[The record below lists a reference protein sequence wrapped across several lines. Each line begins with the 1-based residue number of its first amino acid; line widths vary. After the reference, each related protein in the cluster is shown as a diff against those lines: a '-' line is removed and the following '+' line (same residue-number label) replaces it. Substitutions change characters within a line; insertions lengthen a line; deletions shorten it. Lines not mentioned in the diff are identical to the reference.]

1 MRSGLVADHIFATV
15 EQPYGRRNL
24 AGKEADRLPVQ
35 VRRGRRY
42 WRNETVLK
50 VSIMGCD
57 LHALPWQVLPTRRCR
72 QRRRHTV
79 IDGRSRT

>member
-1 MRSGLVADHIFATV
+1 MAAATLQARKQTVCLFKAD
-15 EQPYGRRNL
+15 GD
-24 AGKEADRLPVQ
+24 ADT
-35 VRRGRRY
+35 GAF
-42 WRNETVLK
+42 ETVLK